1 MKSNQERSNECLPPK
16 KREIPAT
23 SRPSSEDKAVPSD
36 NHRAE
41 NAAWLPGARSHVGG
55 RLGPAGPPAE
65 LGLQQGIGL
74 HKALSTGLDYSPP
87 SAPRSVP
94 AVASTTT
101 MPAAYPPP
109 PPSGAPVS
117 PVQYAHL
124 PHTLQFI
131 GSSQYSGP
139 YAGFIPSQL
148 ISPTASPV
156 TSAVASAVGAATPAQ
171 RSQLEAYSSLLADM
185 GGLSRA
191 SGHKAEP
198 PPPPPPQHLGRTAGL
213 LPPGSP
219 PPPQQ
224 SQYVRISSSPQN
236 AARPASPP
244 ALPVHLHT
252 HPTMIPHTLTLGP
265 SPQVVVQYTDSGSHF
280 VTREATKKAES
291 SRLQQAMQAKEMLNG
306 EVEKGR
312 RYGAP
317 PAADLGLVKAAGKA
331 VPHPYESRHVVVHPG
346 PADYSVRDASGVRAS
361 VMVLPNS
368 GTPAAD
374 LEGQQVTHRENSPSA
389 LNDKSSLHLGKP
401 GHRSYA
407 LSPQQALGPE
417 GVKAVATLSPHTV
430 IQTTHSASEALP
442 VGLPATAFYAGTQPP
457 VIGYLSGQQQAITYA
472 GGLPPHLVIPG
483 TQPLLIPVG
492 SADLEG
498 SGAAS
503 AIVTSSPQFAAVP
516 HTFVTTA
523 LPKSENFGPEALVTQ
538 AAYPA
543 MVQAQIHLPVAQSVA
558 SPAAAAPPTLPPY
571 FMKGSIIQL
580 ANGELKKVEDLKTE
594 DFIQSAEIST
604 DLKIDS
610 STVERIAD
618 SHSPGVAVIQFAV
631 GDHRAQ
637 VSVEVLVEYPFFVF
651 GQGWSSCCPE
661 RTSQLFDLP
670 CSKLSV
676 GDVCISL
683 TLKNLKNGSVKKGQ
697 PVDPASVLLKHSKA
711 DGLAGSRHRYAEQE
725 NGISQGSAQM
735 LSENGELKFPEKI
748 GLPAAPLLTKIE
760 PSKPAATRKRRWSAP
775 ETRKLEKSEDE
786 PPLTLPKPSLISQ
799 EVKICIEGRSNVAL
813 QSLSRSKML
822 KVSKWFQ
829 GMNVNYELVCD
840 NE

>member
-23 SRPSSEDKAVPSD
+23 SRPSEDKATAVPSD

-41 NAAWLPGARSHVGG
+41 GVAWLPGHASGRGHAGG

-74 HKALSTGLDYSPP
+74 HKALSAGLDYSPP

-94 AVASTTT
+94 ATTT
-101 MPAAYPPP
+101 MPAYPPP
-109 PPSGAPVS
+109 QSGAPVS

-131 GSSQYSGP
+131 GSSQYGGP

-156 TSAVASAVGAATPAQ
+156 TSAVASAAGAATPSQ
-171 RSQLEAYSSLLADM
+171 RSQLEAYSTLLANM
-185 GGLSRA
+185 GGLSQA
-191 SGHKAEP
+191 SGHKAEQQ
-198 PPPPPPQHLGRTAGL
+198 QHLGRTAGL

-219 PPPQQ
+219 PPTQQ
-224 SQYVRISSSPQN
+224 NQYMHISSSPQS

-244 ALPVHLHT
+244 AIPVHLHP
-252 HPTMIPHTLTLGP
+252 HQTMIPHTLTLGP
-265 SPQVVVQYTDSGSHF
+265 SPQVVVQYSDTGSHF
-280 VTREATKKAES
+280 VAREATKKAES
-291 SRLQQAMQAKEMLNG
+291 SRLQQGVQAKEILNG
-306 EVEKGR
+306 EMEKGR

-317 PAADLGLVKAAGKA
+317 TAADLGLVKAGGKA
-331 VPHPYESRHVVVHPG
+331 VPHPYESRHVVVHPS
-346 PADYSVRDASGVRAS
+346 PADYGSRDSSGVRAS

-368 GTPAAD
+368 STPAAD
-374 LEGQQVTHRENSPSA
+374 LEVQQVTHREASPSA
-389 LNDKSSLHLGKP
+389 LNDKSGLHLGKP

-417 GVKAVATLSPHTV
+417 GVKAAAVATLSPHTV
-430 IQTTHSASEALP
+430 IQTTHSASEPLP

-457 VIGYLSGQQQAITYA
+457 VIGYLSSQQQAITYA
-472 GGLPPHLVIPG
+472 GGLPPHLVLPG

-492 SADLEG
+492 SADMEG

-523 LPKSENFGPEALVTQ
+523 LPKSENFSPEALVTQ

-543 MVQAQIHLPVAQSVA
+543 MVQAQIHLPVVQSVA
-558 SPAAAAPPTLPPY
+558 SPAAAPPTLPPY

-594 DFIQSAEIST
+594 DFIQSAEISN

-610 STVERIAD
+610 STVERIED

-631 GDHRAQ
+631 GDHRAQVTFIRITQ

-697 PVDPASVLLKHSKA
+697 AVDPASVLLKHSKT

-725 NGISQGSAQM
+725 NGINQGSAQM

-748 GLPAAPLLTKIE
+748 GLPAVPLLTKIE

-775 ETRKLEKSEDE
+775 ESRKLEKSEDE

-799 EVKICIEGRSNVAL
+799 EVKICIEGRSNVG
-813 QSLSRSKML
+813 K
-822 KVSKWFQ
+822 
-829 GMNVNYELVCD
+829 
-840 NE
+840 

>member
-41 NAAWLPGARSHVGG
+41 NAAWLPGARGHVGG

-124 PHTLQFI
+124 PHT
-131 GSSQYSGP
+131 
-139 YAGFIPSQL
+139 
-148 ISPTASPV
+148 
-156 TSAVASAVGAATPAQ
+156 
-171 RSQLEAYSSLLADM
+171 
-185 GGLSRA
+185 
-191 SGHKAEP
+191 AEPP

-244 ALPVHLHT
+244 TLPIHLHT
-252 HPTMIPHTLTLGP
+252 HPTTLTLGP

-368 GTPAAD
+368 STPAAD

-389 LNDKSSLHLGKP
+389 LNDKSGLHLGKP

-523 LPKSENFGPEALVTQ
+523 LAKSENFGPEALVTQ
-538 AAYPA
+538 AAYP
-543 MVQAQIHLPVAQSVA
+543 
-558 SPAAAAPPTLPPY
+558 PPY

-697 PVDPASVLLKHSKA
+697 PVDPASVLLKHSKT

-799 EVKICIEGRSNVAL
+799 EVKICIEGRSNVG
-813 QSLSRSKML
+813 K
-822 KVSKWFQ
+822 
-829 GMNVNYELVCD
+829 
-840 NE
+840 

>member
-23 SRPSSEDKAVPSD
+23 SRPSEEKAAPPSD

-41 NAAWLPGARSHVGG
+41 GVAWLAGSAGG
-55 RLGPAGPPAE
+55 RGPGGGRHGPGTAVE

-74 HKALSTGLDYSPP
+74 HKALPAGLDYSPP

-94 AVASTTT
+94 AATTL
-101 MPAAYPPP
+101 PAAYPPP
-109 PPSGAPVS
+109 QSGTPVS

-124 PHTLQFI
+124 PHTFQFI

-156 TSAVASAVGAATPAQ
+156 TSAVASAAGATTPSQ
-171 RSQLEAYSSLLADM
+171 RSQLEAYSTLLASM
-185 GGLSRA
+185 GSLNQA
-191 SGHKAEP
+191 SGHKAE
-198 PPPPPPQHLGRTAGL
+198 QQQLSGRTPGL
-213 LPPGSP
+213 VAPGSP
-219 PPPQQ
+219 PPTQQ
-224 SQYVRISSSPQN
+224 SQYVHISSSPQN
-236 AARPASPP
+236 AGRTASPP
-244 ALPVHLHT
+244 AIPVHLHP
-252 HPTMIPHTLTLGP
+252 HQTMIPHTLTLGP

-280 VTREATKKAES
+280 VARDATKKAES
-291 SRLQQAMQAKEMLNG
+291 SRLQQAMQAKEILNG
-306 EVEKGR
+306 ELDKGR
-312 RYGAP
+312 RYG
-317 PAADLGLVKAAGKA
+317 PAASADLGLAKAGGKP
-331 VPHPYESRHVVVHPG
+331 VPHPYEPRHVVVHPN
-346 PADYSVRDASGVRAS
+346 PADYSSRDASGVRAS

-368 GTPAAD
+368 STPAAD
-374 LEGQQVTHRENSPSA
+374 LEVQQVTHREASPST
-389 LNDKSSLHLGKP
+389 LNDKSGLHLGKP
-401 GHRSYA
+401 AHRSYA

-417 GVKAVATLSPHTV
+417 GVKAAAVATLSPHTV
-430 IQTTHSASEALP
+430 IQTTHSASEPLP
-442 VGLPATAFYAGTQPP
+442 VGLPATAFYAGAQPP

-472 GGLPPHLVIPG
+472 GGLPQHLVIPG

-492 SADLEG
+492 SADVDAP
-498 SGAAS
+498 GATS
-503 AIVTSSPQFAAVP
+503 AIATSSPQFAAVP

-523 LPKSENFGPEALVTQ
+523 LPKSENFSPEALGTQ

-543 MVQAQIHLPVAQSVA
+543 MVQAQIHLPVVQSVA
-558 SPAAAAPPTLPPY
+558 TPAAAPPTLPPY

-594 DFIQSAEIST
+594 DFIQSAEISH

-610 STVERIAD
+610 STVERIED
-618 SHSPGVAVIQFAV
+618 RHSPGVAVIQFAV
-631 GDHRAQ
+631 GEHRAQ

-711 DGLAGSRHRYAEQE
+711 DSLVGSRHRCAEQE
-725 NGISQGSAQM
+725 NGINQGSAQM

-760 PSKPAATRKRRWSAP
+760 PSKPTAARKRRWSAP
-775 ETRKLEKSEDE
+775 ETRRLEKSEDE
-786 PPLTLPKPSLISQ
+786 PPLTLPKPSLIPQ
-799 EVKICIEGRSNVAL
+799 EVKICIEGRSNVG
-813 QSLSRSKML
+813 K
-822 KVSKWFQ
+822 
-829 GMNVNYELVCD
+829 
-840 NE
+840 

>member
-23 SRPSSEDKAVPSD
+23 SRPSEDKATSLPSD
-36 NHRAE
+36 NHCVE
-41 NAAWLPGARSHVGG
+41 GVAWLPSTPGSRGHGGG
-55 RLGPAGPPAE
+55 RHGPAGTSGE
-65 LGLQQGIGL
+65 LGLQGMGL
-74 HKALSTGLDYSPP
+74 HKALSAGLDYSPP

-94 AVASTTT
+94 TATTLPT
-101 MPAAYPPP
+101 VYPPP
-109 PPSGAPVS
+109 QSGTPVS

-124 PHTLQFI
+124 SHTFQFI

-148 ISPTASPV
+148 ISPSGNPV
-156 TSAVASAVGAATPAQ
+156 TSSVASAAGATTPSQ
-171 RSQLEAYSSLLADM
+171 RSQLEAYSTLLANM
-185 GGLSRA
+185 GSLSQAPGHKVEPPPQQHLSRA
-191 SGHKAEP
+191 A
-198 PPPPPPQHLGRTAGL
+198 AGL
-213 LPPGSP
+213 VTPGSP
-219 PPPQQ
+219 PPTQQ
-224 SQYVRISSSPQN
+224 NQYIHISSSPQSSGR
-236 AARPASPP
+236 AASPP
-244 ALPVHLHT
+244 PIPVHLHP
-252 HPTMIPHTLTLGP
+252 HQTMIPHTLTLGP
-265 SPQVVVQYTDSGSHF
+265 SSQVVVQYSDAGGHF
-280 VTREATKKAES
+280 VPRESTKKAES
-291 SRLQQAMQAKEMLNG
+291 SRLQQAMQAKEVLNG
-306 EVEKGR
+306 EMEKSR

-317 PAADLGLVKAAGKA
+317 SSVELSLGKA
-331 VPHPYESRHVVVHPG
+331 SGKSVPHPYESRHVVVHPS
-346 PADYSVRDASGVRAS
+346 PSDYSSRDTSGVRGS

-368 GTPAAD
+368 NNPSAD
-374 LEGQQVTHRENSPSA
+374 LETQQAAHREASPST
-389 LNDKSSLHLGKP
+389 LNDKSGLHLGKAS
-401 GHRSYA
+401 HRSYA
-407 LSPQQALGPE
+407 
-417 GVKAVATLSPHTV
+417 LSPHTV
-430 IQTTHSASEALP
+430 IQTTHSASEPLP

-472 GGLPPHLVIPG
+472 GSLPQHLVIPG

-492 SADLEG
+492 SPDMDTP
-498 SGAAS
+498 GAAS

-523 LPKSENFGPEALVTQ
+523 LPKSENFNPEALVTQ

-543 MVQAQIHLPVAQSVA
+543 MVQAQIHLPVVQSVA
-558 SPAAAAPPTLPPY
+558 SPATAPPTLPPY

-594 DFIQSAEIST
+594 DFIQSAEISN

-610 STVERIAD
+610 STVERIED

-631 GDHRAQ
+631 GEHRAQ

-697 PVDPASVLLKHSKA
+697 PVDPASVLLKHAKTDS
-711 DGLAGSRHRYAEQE
+711 LAGSRHRYAEQE
-725 NGISQGSAQM
+725 NGINQGGTQV

-748 GLPAAPLLTKIE
+748 GLPAAPFLTKIE
-760 PSKPAATRKRRWSAP
+760 PSKPTATRKRRWSAP

-786 PPLTLPKPSLISQ
+786 PPLTLPKPSLIPQ
-799 EVKICIEGRSNVAL
+799 EVKICIEGRSNVG
-813 QSLSRSKML
+813 K
-822 KVSKWFQ
+822 
-829 GMNVNYELVCD
+829 
-840 NE
+840 

>member
-23 SRPSSEDKAVPSD
+23 SRSSEEKAPALPSD
-36 NHRAE
+36 NHRVE
-41 NAAWLPGARSHVGG
+41 GTAWLPGNPGG
-55 RLGPAGPPAE
+55 RGHGGGRHGPAGTSVE

-94 AVASTTT
+94 VATTL
-101 MPAAYPPP
+101 PAAYATPQP
-109 PPSGAPVS
+109 GTPVS

-124 PHTLQFI
+124 PHTFQFI
-131 GSSQYSGP
+131 GSSQYSGT
-139 YAGFIPSQL
+139 YASFIQN
-148 ISPTASPV
+148 
-156 TSAVASAVGAATPAQ
+156 
-171 RSQLEAYSSLLADM
+171 
-185 GGLSRA
+185 
-191 SGHKAEP
+191 
-198 PPPPPPQHLGRTAGL
+198 
-213 LPPGSP
+213 
-219 PPPQQ
+219 
-224 SQYVRISSSPQN
+224 QYVHISSSPQSTG
-236 AARPASPP
+236 RTASPP
-244 ALPVHLHT
+244 AIPVHLHP
-252 HPTMIPHTLTLGP
+252 HQTMIPHTLTLGP
-265 SPQVVVQYTDSGSHF
+265 PSQVVMQYADSGSHF
-280 VTREATKKAES
+280 VPREATKKAES
-291 SRLQQAMQAKEMLNG
+291 SRLQQAIQAKEVLNG
-306 EVEKGR
+306 EMEKSR
-312 RYGAP
+312 RYGAASSAP
-317 PAADLGLVKAAGKA
+317 PGLGKA
-331 VPHPYESRHVVVHPG
+331 GGKSVPHPYESRHVVVHPS
-346 PADYSVRDASGVRAS
+346 PSDYSSRDPSGVRAS

-368 GTPAAD
+368 NTPAAD
-374 LEGQQVTHRENSPSA
+374 LEVQQATHREASPST
-389 LNDKSSLHLGKP
+389 LNDKSGLHLGKP

-407 LSPQQALGPE
+407 LSP
-417 GVKAVATLSPHTV
+417 HTV
-430 IQTTHSASEALP
+430 IQTTHSASEPLP

-472 GGLPPHLVIPG
+472 GSLPQHLVIPG

-492 SADLEG
+492 STDMEA
-498 SGAAS
+498 SGAAP

-523 LPKSENFGPEALVTQ
+523 LPKSENFNPEALVTQ
-538 AAYPA
+538 SAYPA
-543 MVQAQIHLPVAQSVA
+543 MVQAQIHLPVVQSVA
-558 SPAAAAPPTLPPY
+558 SPAAAPPTLPPY

-594 DFIQSAEIST
+594 DFIQSAEISN

-610 STVERIAD
+610 STVERIED

-631 GDHRAQ
+631 GEHRAQ

-725 NGISQGSAQM
+725 NGINQGSAQM
-735 LSENGELKFPEKI
+735 LSENGELKFPEKM
-748 GLPAAPLLTKIE
+748 GLPAAPFLTKIE

-775 ETRKLEKSEDE
+775 ESRKLEKSEDE
-786 PPLTLPKPSLISQ
+786 PPLTLPKPSLIPQ
-799 EVKICIEGRSNVAL
+799 EVKICIEGRSNVERKISNAFEDTNAML
-813 QSLSRSKML
+813 FQIWVRKQSSRDGRPGFLS
-822 KVSKWFQ
+822 
-829 GMNVNYELVCD
+829 C
-840 NE
+840 

>member
-23 SRPSSEDKAVPSD
+23 SRPSEDKATAVPSD

-41 NAAWLPGARSHVGG
+41 GVPWLPGHAGARGHAGG
-55 RLGPAGPPAE
+55 RLGPAGPPPE

-74 HKALSTGLDYSPP
+74 HKALSSGLDYSPP

-94 AVASTTT
+94 ATTTT

-109 PPSGAPVS
+109 QSGAPVS

-124 PHTLQFI
+124 PAHPLQFI

-139 YAGFIPSQL
+139 YTGFIPSQL

-156 TSAVASAVGAATPAQ
+156 TSAVASAAGAATPSQ
-171 RSQLEAYSSLLADM
+171 RSQLEAYSTLLATM
-185 GGLSRA
+185 GGLSQA
-191 SGHKAEP
+191 SGHKAEQPP

-219 PPPQQ
+219 PPTPQN
-224 SQYVRISSSPQN
+224 QYVHIAGSPQT

-244 ALPVHLHT
+244 AIPVHLHP
-252 HPTMIPHTLTLGP
+252 HQTMIPHTLTLGP

-280 VTREATKKAES
+280 VPREATKKAES
-291 SRLQQAMQAKEMLNG
+291 SRLQQAMQAKEILNG
-306 EVEKGR
+306 ELEKGR

-317 PAADLGLVKAAGKA
+317 TSADLGLVKAGGKA
-331 VPHPYESRHVVVHPG
+331 VPHPYESRHVVVHPS
-346 PADYSVRDASGVRAS
+346 PADYGSRDSSGVRAS

-368 GTPAAD
+368 STPAAD
-374 LEGQQVTHRENSPSA
+374 LEVQQVTHREASPST
-389 LNDKSSLHLGKP
+389 LNDKSGLHLGKP

-417 GVKAVATLSPHTV
+417 GVKAAAAAAAAVATLSPHTV
-430 IQTTHSASEALP
+430 IQTTHSASEPLP

-457 VIGYLSGQQQAITYA
+457 VIGYLSSQQQAITYA
-472 GGLPPHLVIPG
+472 GGLPQHLVIPG

-492 SADLEG
+492 SADMEG

-523 LPKSENFGPEALVTQ
+523 LPKNENFSPEALVTQ

-543 MVQAQIHLPVAQSVA
+543 MVQAQIHLPVVQSVA
-558 SPAAAAPPTLPPY
+558 SPAAAPPTLPPY

-594 DFIQSAEIST
+594 DFIQSAEISN

-610 STVERIAD
+610 STVERIEN

-697 PVDPASVLLKHSKA
+697 PVDPASVLLKHSKT

-725 NGISQGSAQM
+725 NGINQGGAQM

-775 ETRKLEKSEDE
+775 ESRKLEKSEDE

-799 EVKICIEGRSNVAL
+799 EVKICIEGRSNVG
-813 QSLSRSKML
+813 K
-822 KVSKWFQ
+822 
-829 GMNVNYELVCD
+829 
-840 NE
+840 

>member
-23 SRPSSEDKAVPSD
+23 SRPSEEKATVLPSD
-36 NHRAE
+36 NHQAE
-41 NAAWLPGARSHVGG
+41 SVAWLPSNPGARGHGSG
-55 RLGPAGPPAE
+55 RHGPAGTSVE
-65 LGLQQGIGL
+65 LALQQGIGL
-74 HKALSTGLDYSPP
+74 HKSLSTGLDYSPP

-94 AVASTTT
+94 AATTLPT
-101 MPAAYPPP
+101 AYPPP
-109 PPSGAPVS
+109 QSGTPVS

-124 PHTLQFI
+124 PHTFQFI

-148 ISPTASPV
+148 ISPSANPV
-156 TSAVASAVGAATPAQ
+156 TSAVASAAGATTPSQ
-171 RSQLEAYSSLLADM
+171 RSQMEAYSTLLANM
-185 GGLSRA
+185 GSLSQTP
-191 SGHKAEP
+191 GHKGEP
-198 PPPPPPQHLGRTAGL
+198 PQQPPHLGRAPGL
-213 LPPGSP
+213 ITPGSP
-219 PPPQQ
+219 PPAQQ
-224 SQYVRISSSPQN
+224 NQYIHISGSPQSTG
-236 AARPASPP
+236 RTASPP
-244 ALPVHLHT
+244 AIPVHLHP
-252 HPTMIPHTLTLGP
+252 HQTMIPHTLTLGP
-265 SPQVVVQYTDSGSHF
+265 SSQVVVQYTDSGGHF
-280 VTREATKKAES
+280 VPREPTKKTES
-291 SRLQQAMQAKEMLNG
+291 GRLQQAKEVLNG
-306 EVEKGR
+306 EMEKSR

-317 PAADLGLVKAAGKA
+317 SSTDLGLSKAGSKS
-331 VPHPYESRHVVVHPG
+331 VPHPYEPRHVVVHPS
-346 PADYSVRDASGVRAS
+346 PADYSGREASGVRAS

-368 GTPAAD
+368 STPTAD
-374 LEGQQVTHRENSPSA
+374 LEVQQATHREASPST
-389 LNDKSSLHLGKP
+389 LNDKGGLHLGKP
-401 GHRSYA
+401 SHRSYA
-407 LSPQQALGPE
+407 
-417 GVKAVATLSPHTV
+417 LSPHTV
-430 IQTTHSASEALP
+430 IQTSHSASESLP

-472 GGLPPHLVIPG
+472 GSLPQHLVIPG

-492 SADLEG
+492 GTDMEA

-503 AIVTSSPQFAAVP
+503 AIVTSSPHFAAVP

-523 LPKSENFGPEALVTQ
+523 LPKTENFSPEALATQ

-543 MVQAQIHLPVAQSVA
+543 MVQAQIHLPVVQSVT

-594 DFIQSAEIST
+594 DFIQSAEISN

-610 STVERIAD
+610 STVERIED
-618 SHSPGVAVIQFAV
+618 SHSPGVAIIQFAV
-631 GDHRAQ
+631 GEHRAQ

-683 TLKNLKNGSVKKGQ
+683 TLKNPKNGSVKKGQ
-697 PVDPASVLLKHSKA
+697 PVDPASVLLKHSKP
-711 DGLAGSRHRYAEQE
+711 DSLASGRHRYAEQE
-725 NGISQGSAQM
+725 NGISQASGQL

-748 GLPAAPLLTKIE
+748 GFPAAPFLTKIE

-786 PPLTLPKPSLISQ
+786 PPLTLPKPSLIPQ
-799 EVKICIEGRSNVAL
+799 EVKICIEGRSNVG
-813 QSLSRSKML
+813 K
-822 KVSKWFQ
+822 
-829 GMNVNYELVCD
+829 
-840 NE
+840 

>member
-23 SRPSSEDKAVPSD
+23 SRPSEEKATILPSD

-41 NAAWLPGARSHVGG
+41 SVAWLPSNPGG
-55 RLGPAGPPAE
+55 RGHGGGRHGPAGTSVE

-74 HKALSTGLDYSPP
+74 HKSLSTGLDYSPP

-94 AVASTTT
+94 AATTLPT
-101 MPAAYPPP
+101 AYPPP
-109 PPSGAPVS
+109 QSGTPVS

-124 PHTLQFI
+124 PHTFQFI

-148 ISPTASPV
+148 ISPSANPV
-156 TSAVASAVGAATPAQ
+156 TSAVASAAGATTPSQ
-171 RSQLEAYSSLLADM
+171 RSQLEAYSTLLANM
-185 GGLSRA
+185 GGLSQTP
-191 SGHKAEP
+191 GHKGEP
-198 PPPPPPQHLGRTAGL
+198 PQQPPHLGRAPGL
-213 LPPGSP
+213 ITPGSP
-219 PPPQQ
+219 PPAQQ
-224 SQYVRISSSPQN
+224 NQYIHISGSPQSSG
-236 AARPASPP
+236 RPASPP
-244 ALPVHLHT
+244 AIPVHLHP
-252 HPTMIPHTLTLGP
+252 HQTMIPHTLTLGP
-265 SPQVVVQYTDSGSHF
+265 SSQVVVQYTDSGGHF
-280 VTREATKKAES
+280 VPREPTKKAES
-291 SRLQQAMQAKEMLNG
+291 GRLQQAKEVLNG
-306 EVEKGR
+306 EMEKSR

-317 PAADLGLVKAAGKA
+317 SSADLGLSKAGSKS
-331 VPHPYESRHVVVHPG
+331 VPHPYEPRHMVVHPS
-346 PADYSVRDASGVRAS
+346 PADYSSREASGVRAS

-368 GTPAAD
+368 TTPTAD
-374 LEGQQVTHRENSPSA
+374 LEVQQATHREASPST
-389 LNDKSSLHLGKP
+389 LNDKGGLHLGKQS
-401 GHRSYA
+401 HRSYA
-407 LSPQQALGPE
+407 
-417 GVKAVATLSPHTV
+417 LSPHTV
-430 IQTTHSASEALP
+430 IQTTHSASEPLP
-442 VGLPATAFYAGTQPP
+442 VGLPATAFYTGTQPP

-472 GGLPPHLVIPG
+472 GSLPQHLVIPG

-492 SADLEG
+492 GTDMEA

-503 AIVTSSPQFAAVP
+503 AIVTSSPHFAAVP
-516 HTFVTTA
+516 HTFVSTA
-523 LPKSENFGPEALVTQ
+523 LPKTENFSPEALVTQ

-543 MVQAQIHLPVAQSVA
+543 MVQAQIHLPVVQSVA
-558 SPAAAAPPTLPPY
+558 SPAAAPPTLPPY

-594 DFIQSAEIST
+594 DFIQSAEISN

-610 STVERIAD
+610 STVERIED

-631 GDHRAQ
+631 GEHRAQ

-651 GQGWSSCCPE
+651 GQGWSSCSPE

-683 TLKNLKNGSVKKGQ
+683 TLKNPKNGSVKKGQ
-697 PVDPASVLLKHSKA
+697 PVDPAGVLLKHSRP
-711 DGLAGSRHRYAEQE
+711 DSLASSRHRYAEQE
-725 NGISQGSAQM
+725 NGIGQGGAQL

-748 GLPAAPLLTKIE
+748 GLPAAPFLTKIE

-786 PPLTLPKPSLISQ
+786 PPLTLPKPSLIPQ
-799 EVKICIEGRSNVAL
+799 EVKICIEGRSNVG
-813 QSLSRSKML
+813 K
-822 KVSKWFQ
+822 
-829 GMNVNYELVCD
+829 
-840 NE
+840 